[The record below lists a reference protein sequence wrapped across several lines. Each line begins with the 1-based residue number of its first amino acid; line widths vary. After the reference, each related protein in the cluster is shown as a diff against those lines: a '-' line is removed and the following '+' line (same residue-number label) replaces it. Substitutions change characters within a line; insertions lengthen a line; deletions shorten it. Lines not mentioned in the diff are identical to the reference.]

1 MALPLSGVRVLDLT
15 QVLAGPFASRTLADL
30 GAEIIK
36 VEPPGSGDAARR
48 FLAYTLNGESF
59 YFLGMNRNKKSIT
72 LNLKSPRGREVFY
85 ALARKSD
92 VVFSNFRPGVTA
104 SLGVDYPTLRELNPR
119 IISCAISGFGSTGPE
134 RDRPAFDPILQ
145 AAGGVLSLT
154 GEPGGAPM
162 MVGFP
167 IADLCSG
174 YVAVQGILAA
184 LYARE
189 RTGQGQEVDISMFDV
204 QLHLQGHIG
213 QYYLVSG
220 EVLPPLGAYNH
231 INVPAGS
238 FKTRSGYITVSCTTQ
253 KFWENLA
260 AVLSR
265 LQGFESL
272 GTDPRFTAN
281 VDRVRH
287 KQELIAVL
295 ERAFQTRTTE
305 EWVPI
310 LDAAE
315 VPCSPVNTVAQA
327 LNSPTAR
334 HRHMVVEVEHPVAG
348 RYKVAGNPVKMSQVQ
363 QESFFAAPTLGQHT
377 QEVLSSL
384 LGYSPEQ
391 LQALRREGAI

>member
-1 MALPLSGVRVLDLT
+1 MPLADIRVLDLT

-30 GAEIIK
+30 GAEVIK
-36 VEPPGSGDAARR
+36 VEPPGVGDAARR
-48 FLAYTLNGESF
+48 FLAYTLHDESF
-59 YFLGMNRNKKSIT
+59 YFLGMNRNKKSVTI
-72 LNLKSPRGREVFY
+72 NLKSPRGREVFY

-92 VVFSNFRPGVTA
+92 LVFSNFRPGVTA
-104 SLGVDYPTLRELNPR
+104 SLGVDYATLRELNPR
-119 IISCAISGFGSTGPE
+119 IICCSISGFGATGPE

-174 YVAVQGILAA
+174 YVANQGILAA

-189 RTGQGQEVDISMFDV
+189 RTGVGQEIDISMFDV

-238 FKTRSGYITVSCTTQ
+238 FKTRSGYITISCTTQ
-253 KFWENLA
+253 KFWESLA
-260 AVLSR
+260 AVLSG
-265 LQGFESL
+265 LEGFEFL
-272 GTDPRFTAN
+272 AKDPRFTTN

-287 KQELIAVL
+287 KQELIAIL
-295 ERAFQTRTTE
+295 ERAFQTRTIE
-305 EWVPI
+305 EWAPI

-327 LNSPTAR
+327 LESPSAR

-348 RYKVAGNPVKMSQVQ
+348 RYKVIGNPIKLSQI
-363 QESFFAAPTLGQHT
+363 QEEVFFAAPVLGQHT
-377 QEVLSSL
+377 DEVLSGL
-384 LGYSPEQ
+384 LGYSADEV
-391 LQALRREGAI
+391 QALRREGAI